1 MSNENQFPEYD
12 KYLDGDEEVIVKRSA
27 LHKEIEKKPN
37 VNKTPDGFE
46 DIFSNSVAKPT
57 DFEDIS
63 SNSEPAKEAE
73 PIGFTKKV
81 ELPETPKAPENP
93 KPQKPM
99 EDISSKSSKA
109 PNKLKIGLGILCG
122 VTGALE
128 VIAMIM
134 LAMIGVLPTSL
145 LILAGVAFALLL
157 FIICTLMFMK
167 SKHKF
172 GKRKIVATILAAIT
186 IISCAIGIFFMGKI
200 IGVFGAI
207 TKDGKKISKDD
218 LDNPFVLYISGSDTR
233 NTTLSLESRS
243 DTNILAIVNPQTN
256 KVLLLNTP
264 RDSYVENPHLDNAKD
279 KLTHC
284 GIYGI
289 DNSMA
294 ALENLYG
301 VEIDYYCKINFTGV
315 ITLIDAIGGVDI
327 YSDVAFTT
335 EATSNVHINAGNNH
349 LNGEQAL
356 AFARERYALA
366 GGDFSR
372 GENQMKLIKA
382 VADKLMDSSTL
393 LKSAP
398 SVMKSLEGMFTTDC
412 PQLLITSLIK
422 GQLTEGAQRFD
433 ITSFAVTGST
443 GMATCASDRSQPLS
457 VVYLDDSSVEEAKAM
472 IADYLVATKA
482 E

>member
-1 MSNENQFPEYD
+1 MSTNNQFPEYD
-12 KYLDGDEEVIVKRSA
+12 KYLDGDEEVIVKRSKLNRDTEPKQA
-27 LHKEIEKKPN
+27 AE
-37 VNKTPDGFE
+37 NKADSF
-46 DIFSNSVAKPT
+46 I
-57 DFEDIS
+57 DIS
-63 SNSEPAKEAE
+63 SNYEPSERTEPISFAKE
-73 PIGFTKKV
+73 V
-81 ELPETPKAPENP
+81 ETPKAPENL

-99 EDISSKSSKA
+99 EDISSKSSKS

-122 VTGALE
+122 ITGMLE
-128 VIAMIM
+128 IVAFIM
-134 LAMIGVLPTSL
+134 LAMIGVLPTGL

-172 GKRKIVATILAAIT
+172 GKRKIVATILAVIT

-207 TKDGKKISKDD
+207 TKDGKKITKDQLND
-218 LDNPFVLYISGSDTR
+218 PFVMYISGSDTR
-233 NTTLSLESRS
+233 NKSLDLESRS
-243 DTNILAIVNPQTN
+243 DTNILAIVNPQTH
-256 KVLLLNTP
+256 KVLLVNTP
-264 RDSYVENPHLDNAKD
+264 RDSYVENPHLSNNKD

-289 DNSMA
+289 DNSME

-315 ITLIDAIGGVDI
+315 ITLIDAIGGVDV

-349 LNGEQAL
+349 LNGEEAL

-382 VADKLMDSSTL
+382 VADKLMDSTTL
-393 LKSAP
+393 LTNAS

-422 GQLTEGAQRFD
+422 GQLSDSANRFE
-433 ITSFAVTGST
+433 ITSFAVTGTT

-457 VVYLDDSSVEEAKAM
+457 VVYLDDALIEDAKAQ
-472 IADYLVATKA
+472 IAEYFKVSTT
-482 E
+482 EEN